1 MEHIHEFDD
10 KFRNLCNQFQS
21 SLNYLLE
28 CEKNSAE
35 PSLVE
40 LNLYKIFKILSEL
53 EVLLNSVEMKF
64 IQQRIRVGEFLKRGG
79 IPRIEL
85 EILCNYQRFSEAINI
100 KVDHSIG
107 SQIEKLNKFELD
119 GKIQF
124 HFMPS
129 RC

>member
-64 IQQRIRVGEFLKRGG
+64 IEQRIRVGEFLKRGG